1 MALTQN
7 ACASTASGNV
17 GIGTDNPDYKLHI
30 EGTGD
35 NLKLSRSGVGEFAI
49 GVASGRSL
57 VFEDKTAAEERMR
70 IDSSGDVNVGCTDA
84 NSLYNNTGT
93 NTGAGIRSG
102 GQIQQAVY
110 QDVVQYLNRTGNDG
124 DIVNFRKDGVGV
136 GSIGVSTSG
145 DRVYFAGSGDSLCIS
160 ASLNAIFSGTTA
172 GSGTDNKIDIGTNNT
187 RFKDFYLSG
196 VATLGGASH
205 SSTTTIKAATVG
217 TTAAHYVFDGTGTQ
231 TGADGRINFWD
242 LANTNSS
249 TAFFVYAENSSGNCF
264 NIRGDGDVENSNNS
278 YGAISDEKLKEN
290 VAEASSQWDDLKAVQ
305 VRKYSFKSDNL
316 DSPNQLGVIA
326 QELEASGMG
335 GLVKESPDVDMR
347 TGEDLGTTTKT
358 VKYSVLY
365 MKAVKALQE
374 AMDRIETLEAKV
386 AALES

>member
-1 MALTQN
+1 MRID
-7 ACASTASGNV
+7 ASGNV

-30 EGTGD
+30 EATGD

-136 GSIGVSTSG
+136 GSIGVSASG

-187 RFKDFYLSG
+187 PLQRLLPVRCS
-196 VATLGGASH
+196 
-205 SSTTTIKAATVG
+205 
-217 TTAAHYVFDGTGTQ
+217 
-231 TGADGRINFWD
+231 NFGWGQSF
-242 LANTNSS
+242 L
-249 TAFFVYAENSSGNCF
+249 
-264 NIRGDGDVENSNNS
+264 NN
-278 YGAISDEKLKEN
+278 N
-290 VAEASSQWDDLKAVQ
+290 H
-305 VRKYSFKSDNL
+305 
-316 DSPNQLGVIA
+316 
-326 QELEASGMG
+326 
-335 GLVKESPDVDMR
+335 
-347 TGEDLGTTTKT
+347 
-358 VKYSVLY
+358 
-365 MKAVKALQE
+365 
-374 AMDRIETLEAKV
+374 
-386 AALES
+386 